1 MTAAPTRASFKPLN
15 GPEANQPFAVH
26 FNPTSLQISISNTL
40 EDKGQGKEKKQY
52 VTKSSAKLSMD
63 LIYDSTHD
71 GTDVRLQTGKIAKL
85 MEPAKREGDN
95 AAPPSVVLFEWGT
108 FKFQGLVES
117 YKETIDFFAPTGVP
131 LRASINLTLA
141 SQDKVFESLSQ
152 GSDKKFEPLVQN
164 LATSSESLTDV
175 ATQAGNP
182 NAARAI
188 ATNNGLESIRFP
200 AGAIA
205 LSAEIQ
211 LSPAAAFASGQA
223 GLSAG
228 FGAGFGAGIGV
239 DFGASFGASGGGNLA
254 IGGQA
259 SAGIAASEGAFA
271 GLRIAA
277 NPTGPPVRLDPT
289 LLRATNTPLNRS
301 TGPNASFQ
309 VGGQAE
315 LESSGGLRADV
326 GATASLQ
333 SRIQFT

>member
-26 FNPTSLQISISNTL
+26 FNPTTLQISIANTL

-152 GSDKKFEPLVQN
+152 GSDSKFEPLVQN

-188 ATNNGLESIRFP
+188 AANNGLESIRFP

-228 FGAGFGAGIGV
+228 FGAGISAGIGI
-239 DFGASFGASGGGNLA
+239 DFGASFGVSGGGNLA

-289 LLRATNTPLNRS
+289 LLRATNASLNRS

>member
-1 MTAAPTRASFKPLN
+1 
-15 GPEANQPFAVH
+15 
-26 FNPTSLQISISNTL
+26 
-40 EDKGQGKEKKQY
+40 
-52 VTKSSAKLSMD
+52 
-63 LIYDSTHD
+63 
-71 GTDVRLQTGKIAKL
+71 
-85 MEPAKREGDN
+85 
-95 AAPPSVVLFEWGT
+95 VVLFEWGS

-152 GSDKKFEPLVQN
+152 GSDKKFEPVVQN

-188 ATNNGLESIRFP
+188 ASNNGLESIRFP

-223 GLSAG
+223 GLNAG
-228 FGAGFGAGIGV
+228 FGAGISAGIGV
-239 DFGASFGASGGGNLA
+239 DFGASFGVSGGGNLA

-277 NPTGPPVRLDPT
+277 STSGPPVRLDPT
-289 LLRATNTPLNRS
+289 LLRATNASLNRS

-333 SRIQFT
+333 NRIQFT

>member
-15 GPEANQPFAVH
+15 GPEANQTFAVH
-26 FNPTSLQISISNTL
+26 FNPTTLQISIANTL

-95 AAPPSVVLFEWGT
+95 AAPPSVVLFEWGS

-152 GSDKKFEPLVQN
+152 GSDSKFEPLVQN

-188 ATNNGLESIRFP
+188 AANNGLESIRFP

-223 GLSAG
+223 GLNAG
-228 FGAGFGAGIGV
+228 FGI
-239 DFGASFGASGGGNLA
+239 SGGGNLA

-277 NPTGPPVRLDPT
+277 SANGPPLRLDPT
-289 LLRATNTPLNRS
+289 LLRATSASLNRC
-301 TGPNASFQ
+301 TGGNANFQ

-315 LESSGGLRADV
+315 LESSSGLRADV
-326 GATASLQ
+326 GASASLQ

>member
-63 LIYDSTHD
+63 LIYDSTHE

-85 MEPAKREGDN
+85 MEPAKRDGDN
-95 AAPPSVVLFEWGT
+95 AAPPSVVLFEWGS

-188 ATNNGLESIRFP
+188 ATSNGLESIRFP

-289 LLRATNTPLNRS
+289 LLKATNTPLNRS

>member
-85 MEPAKREGDN
+85 MEPAKRQGDN

-152 GSDKKFEPLVQN
+152 GSDSKFEPLVQN

-188 ATNNGLESIRFP
+188 AANNGLESIRFP

-228 FGAGFGAGIGV
+228 FGAGISAGIGI
-239 DFGASFGASGGGNLA
+239 DFGASFGVSGGGNLA

-289 LLRATNTPLNRS
+289 LLRATNASLNRS

>member
-63 LIYDSTHD
+63 LIYDSTHE

-85 MEPAKREGDN
+85 MEPAKRDGDN
-95 AAPPSVVLFEWGT
+95 AAPPSVVLFEWGS

-152 GSDKKFEPLVQN
+152 GSDKKFEPVVQN

-188 ATNNGLESIRFP
+188 ASNNGLESIRFP

-223 GLSAG
+223 GLNAG
-228 FGAGFGAGIGV
+228 FGI
-239 DFGASFGASGGGNLA
+239 SGGGNLA

-277 NPTGPPVRLDPT
+277 STSGPPVRLDPT
-289 LLRATNTPLNRS
+289 LLRATNASLNRS

-333 SRIQFT
+333 NRIQFT

>member
-1 MTAAPTRASFKPLN
+1 L
-15 GPEANQPFAVH
+15 AN
-26 FNPTSLQISISNTL
+26 
-40 EDKGQGKEKKQY
+40 
-52 VTKSSAKLSMD
+52 
-63 LIYDSTHD
+63 
-71 GTDVRLQTGKIAKL
+71 
-85 MEPAKREGDN
+85 
-95 AAPPSVVLFEWGT
+95 
-108 FKFQGLVES
+108 
-117 YKETIDFFAPTGVP
+117 
-131 LRASINLTLA
+131 
-141 SQDKVFESLSQ
+141 QDKVFESLSQ

-164 LATSSESLTDV
+164 LAASSESLTDL

-228 FGAGFGAGIGV
+228 FGAGISAGIGV
-239 DFGASFGASGGGNLA
+239 DFGASFGVSGGGNLA

-277 NPTGPPVRLDPT
+277 RASGPPVRLDPT
-289 LLRATNTPLNRS
+289 LLRAANASLNRS
-301 TGPNASFQ
+301 TGNNASFQ

-326 GATASLQ
+326 GATAILQ

>member
-15 GPEANQPFAVH
+15 GPEANQTFAVH
-26 FNPTSLQISISNTL
+26 FNPTTLQISISNTL

-152 GSDKKFEPLVQN
+152 GSDRKFEPLVQN

-188 ATNNGLESIRFP
+188 AANNGLESIRFP

-223 GLSAG
+223 GLNAG
-228 FGAGFGAGIGV
+228 FGI
-239 DFGASFGASGGGNLA
+239 SGGGNLA

-277 NPTGPPVRLDPT
+277 SANGPPLRLDPT
-289 LLRATNTPLNRS
+289 LLRATSASLNRC
-301 TGPNASFQ
+301 TGGNASFQ

-315 LESSGGLRADV
+315 LESSSGLRADV
-326 GATASLQ
+326 GASASLQ

>member
-26 FNPTSLQISISNTL
+26 FNPTTLQISIANTL

-152 GSDKKFEPLVQN
+152 GSDSKFEPLVQN

-188 ATNNGLESIRFP
+188 AANNGLESIRFP

-223 GLSAG
+223 GLNAG
-228 FGAGFGAGIGV
+228 FGI
-239 DFGASFGASGGGNLA
+239 SGGGNLA

-277 NPTGPPVRLDPT
+277 SANGPPLRLDPT
-289 LLRATNTPLNRS
+289 LLRATSASLNRC
-301 TGPNASFQ
+301 TGGNASFQ

-315 LESSGGLRADV
+315 LESSSGLRADV
-326 GATASLQ
+326 GASASLQ

>member
-1 MTAAPTRASFKPLN
+1 MN

-95 AAPPSVVLFEWGT
+95 AAPPSVVLFEWGS

-164 LATSSESLTDV
+164 LATSSDSLTDV
-175 ATQAGNP
+175 ATHAGNP

-228 FGAGFGAGIGV
+228 FGAGISAGIGV
-239 DFGASFGASGGGNLA
+239 DFGASFGVSGVRNLA

-277 NPTGPPVRLDPT
+277 SASGPPVRLDPT
-289 LLRATNTPLNRS
+289 LLRVTNASLNRS

>member
-85 MEPAKREGDN
+85 MEPAKRDGDN
-95 AAPPSVVLFEWGT
+95 AAPPSVVLFEWGS

-152 GSDKKFEPLVQN
+152 GSDSKFEPLVQN

-188 ATNNGLESIRFP
+188 AANNGLESIRFP

-228 FGAGFGAGIGV
+228 FGAGISAGIGV
-239 DFGASFGASGGGNLA
+239 DFGASFGVSGGGNLA

-277 NPTGPPVRLDPT
+277 RASGPPVRLDPT
-289 LLRATNTPLNRS
+289 LLRTANASLNRS
-301 TGPNASFQ
+301 TGNNASFQ

>member
-40 EDKGQGKEKKQY
+40 DDKGQGKEKKQY

-85 MEPAKREGDN
+85 MEPAKRQGDN

-152 GSDKKFEPLVQN
+152 GSDSKFEPLVQN

-188 ATNNGLESIRFP
+188 AANNGLESIRFP

-223 GLSAG
+223 GLNAG
-228 FGAGFGAGIGV
+228 FGAGISAGIGV
-239 DFGASFGASGGGNLA
+239 DFGASFGVSGGGNLA

-277 NPTGPPVRLDPT
+277 STSGPPVRLDPT
-289 LLRATNTPLNRS
+289 LLRATNASLNRS

-333 SRIQFT
+333 NRIQFT

>member
-95 AAPPSVVLFEWGT
+95 AAPPSVVLFEWGS

-164 LATSSESLTDV
+164 LATSSDSLTDV

-228 FGAGFGAGIGV
+228 FGAGISAGIGV
-239 DFGASFGASGGGNLA
+239 DFGASFGVSGGGNLA

-277 NPTGPPVRLDPT
+277 NPSGPPVRLDPT
-289 LLRATNTPLNRS
+289 LLRATNASLNRS

-333 SRIQFT
+333 NRIQFT

>member
-95 AAPPSVVLFEWGT
+95 AAPPSVVLFEWGS

-164 LATSSESLTDV
+164 LATSSDSLTDV
-175 ATQAGNP
+175 ATHAGNP

-228 FGAGFGAGIGV
+228 FGAGISAGIGV
-239 DFGASFGASGGGNLA
+239 DFGASFGVSGVRNLA

-277 NPTGPPVRLDPT
+277 SASGPPVRLDPT
-289 LLRATNTPLNRS
+289 LLRVTNASLNRS

-333 SRIQFT
+333 NRIQFT

>member
-1 MTAAPTRASFKPLN
+1 
-15 GPEANQPFAVH
+15 VH

-85 MEPAKREGDN
+85 MEPAKRQGDN

-152 GSDKKFEPLVQN
+152 GSDSKFEPLVQN

-188 ATNNGLESIRFP
+188 AANNGLESIRFP

-228 FGAGFGAGIGV
+228 FGAGISAGIGI
-239 DFGASFGASGGGNLA
+239 DFGASFGVSGGGNLA

-289 LLRATNTPLNRS
+289 LLRATNASLNRS

-333 SRIQFT
+333 NRIQFT

>member
-1 MTAAPTRASFKPLN
+1 MTAAPTRASFKPMN

-95 AAPPSVVLFEWGT
+95 AAPPSVVLFEWGS

-152 GSDKKFEPLVQN
+152 GSDNKFEPLVQN
-164 LATSSESLTDV
+164 LATSSDSLTDV

-228 FGAGFGAGIGV
+228 FGAGISAGIGV
-239 DFGASFGASGGGNLA
+239 DFGASFGVSGVRNLA

-277 NPTGPPVRLDPT
+277 NPSGPPVRLDPT
-289 LLRATNTPLNRS
+289 LLRVTNASLNRS

-333 SRIQFT
+333 NRIQFT

>member
-52 VTKSSAKLSMD
+52 VTKSSAKLSLD

-95 AAPPSVVLFEWGT
+95 AAPPSVVLFEWGS

-152 GSDKKFEPLVQN
+152 GSDNKFEPLVQN
-164 LATSSESLTDV
+164 LATSSDSLTDV

-228 FGAGFGAGIGV
+228 FGAGISAGIGV
-239 DFGASFGASGGGNLA
+239 DFGASFGVSGVRNLA

-277 NPTGPPVRLDPT
+277 NPSGPPVRLDPT
-289 LLRATNTPLNRS
+289 LLRATNASLNRS

-333 SRIQFT
+333 NRIQFT

>member
-1 MTAAPTRASFKPLN
+1 
-15 GPEANQPFAVH
+15 
-26 FNPTSLQISISNTL
+26 
-40 EDKGQGKEKKQY
+40 
-52 VTKSSAKLSMD
+52 MD

-223 GLSAG
+223 GLNAG
-228 FGAGFGAGIGV
+228 FGI
-239 DFGASFGASGGGNLA
+239 SGGGNLA

-277 NPTGPPVRLDPT
+277 NASGPPLRLDPT
-289 LLRATNTPLNRS
+289 LLRATNASLNRC
-301 TGPNASFQ
+301 TGNNASFQ

-326 GATASLQ
+326 GASASLQ

>member
-26 FNPTSLQISISNTL
+26 FNPTTLQISIANTL

-85 MEPAKREGDN
+85 MEPAKRQGDN

-152 GSDKKFEPLVQN
+152 GSDSKFEPLVQN

-188 ATNNGLESIRFP
+188 AANNGLESIRFP

-223 GLSAG
+223 GLNAG
-228 FGAGFGAGIGV
+228 FGI
-239 DFGASFGASGGGNLA
+239 SGGGNLA

-277 NPTGPPVRLDPT
+277 SANGPPLRLDPT
-289 LLRATNTPLNRS
+289 LLRATSASLNRC
-301 TGPNASFQ
+301 TGGNASFQ

-315 LESSGGLRADV
+315 LESSSGLRADV
-326 GATASLQ
+326 GASASLQ

>member
-95 AAPPSVVLFEWGT
+95 AAPPSVVLFEWGS

-141 SQDKVFESLSQ
+141 NQDKVFESLSQ

-164 LATSSESLTDV
+164 LAASSESLTDL

-200 AGAIA
+200 SGAIA

-228 FGAGFGAGIGV
+228 FGAGISAGIGV
-239 DFGASFGASGGGNLA
+239 DFGASFGVSGGGNLA

-277 NPTGPPVRLDPT
+277 RASGPPVRLDPT
-289 LLRATNTPLNRS
+289 LLRAANASLNRS
-301 TGPNASFQ
+301 TGNNASFQ

>member
-26 FNPTSLQISISNTL
+26 FNPTTLQISIANTL

-152 GSDKKFEPLVQN
+152 GSDSKFEPLVQN

-188 ATNNGLESIRFP
+188 AANNGLESIRFP

-223 GLSAG
+223 GLNAG
-228 FGAGFGAGIGV
+228 FGI
-239 DFGASFGASGGGNLA
+239 SGGGNLA

-277 NPTGPPVRLDPT
+277 SANGPPLRLDPT
-289 LLRATNTPLNRS
+289 LLRATSASVNRC
-301 TGPNASFQ
+301 TGGNASFQ

-315 LESSGGLRADV
+315 LESSSGLRADV
-326 GATASLQ
+326 GASASLQ

>member
-1 MTAAPTRASFKPLN
+1 
-15 GPEANQPFAVH
+15 
-26 FNPTSLQISISNTL
+26 
-40 EDKGQGKEKKQY
+40 
-52 VTKSSAKLSMD
+52 
-63 LIYDSTHD
+63 
-71 GTDVRLQTGKIAKL
+71 
-85 MEPAKREGDN
+85 
-95 AAPPSVVLFEWGT
+95 VVLFEWGT

-152 GSDKKFEPLVQN
+152 GSDSKFEPLVQN

-188 ATNNGLESIRFP
+188 AANNGLESIRFP

-223 GLSAG
+223 GLNAG
-228 FGAGFGAGIGV
+228 FGI
-239 DFGASFGASGGGNLA
+239 SGGGNLA

-277 NPTGPPVRLDPT
+277 SANGPPLRLDPT
-289 LLRATNTPLNRS
+289 LLRATSASLNRC
-301 TGPNASFQ
+301 TGGNASFQ

-315 LESSGGLRADV
+315 LESSSGLRADV
-326 GATASLQ
+326 GASASLQ

>member
-15 GPEANQPFAVH
+15 GPEANQSFAVH
-26 FNPTSLQISISNTL
+26 FNPTTLQISIANTL

-85 MEPAKREGDN
+85 MEPAKRQGDN

-152 GSDKKFEPLVQN
+152 GSDSKFEPLVQN

-223 GLSAG
+223 GLNAG
-228 FGAGFGAGIGV
+228 FGI
-239 DFGASFGASGGGNLA
+239 SGGGNLA

-277 NPTGPPVRLDPT
+277 SANGPPLRLDPT
-289 LLRATNTPLNRS
+289 LLRATSASLNRC
-301 TGPNASFQ
+301 TGGNASFQ

-315 LESSGGLRADV
+315 LESSSGLRADV
-326 GATASLQ
+326 GASASLQ

>member
-15 GPEANQPFAVH
+15 GPEANQTFAVH
-26 FNPTSLQISISNTL
+26 FNPTTLQISIANTL

-85 MEPAKREGDN
+85 MEPAKRQGDN

-152 GSDKKFEPLVQN
+152 GSDSKFEPLVQN

-188 ATNNGLESIRFP
+188 AANNGLESIRFP

-223 GLSAG
+223 GLNAG
-228 FGAGFGAGIGV
+228 FGI
-239 DFGASFGASGGGNLA
+239 SGGGNLA

-277 NPTGPPVRLDPT
+277 SANGPPLRLDPT
-289 LLRATNTPLNRS
+289 LLRATSASLNRC
-301 TGPNASFQ
+301 TGGNASFQ

-315 LESSGGLRADV
+315 LESSSGLRADV
-326 GATASLQ
+326 GASASLQ

>member
-1 MTAAPTRASFKPLN
+1 
-15 GPEANQPFAVH
+15 
-26 FNPTSLQISISNTL
+26 
-40 EDKGQGKEKKQY
+40 
-52 VTKSSAKLSMD
+52 
-63 LIYDSTHD
+63 
-71 GTDVRLQTGKIAKL
+71 LQTGKIAKL

-95 AAPPSVVLFEWGT
+95 AAPPSVVLFEWGS

-164 LATSSESLTDV
+164 LATSSDSLTDV
-175 ATQAGNP
+175 ATHAGNP

-289 LLRATNTPLNRS
+289 LLRATNASLNRS

>member
-1 MTAAPTRASFKPLN
+1 
-15 GPEANQPFAVH
+15 
-26 FNPTSLQISISNTL
+26 
-40 EDKGQGKEKKQY
+40 
-52 VTKSSAKLSMD
+52 MD

-95 AAPPSVVLFEWGT
+95 AAPPSVVLFEWGS

-188 ATNNGLESIRFP
+188 ATSNGLESIRFP

-289 LLRATNTPLNRS
+289 LLKATNTPLNRS

>member
-15 GPEANQPFAVH
+15 GPEANQSFAVH
-26 FNPTSLQISISNTL
+26 FNPTTLQISIANTL
-40 EDKGQGKEKKQY
+40 EDKCQGKEKKQY

-152 GSDKKFEPLVQN
+152 GSDSKFEPLVQN

-188 ATNNGLESIRFP
+188 AANNGLESIRFP

-223 GLSAG
+223 GLNAG
-228 FGAGFGAGIGV
+228 FGI
-239 DFGASFGASGGGNLA
+239 SGGGNLA

-277 NPTGPPVRLDPT
+277 SANGPPLRLDPT
-289 LLRATNTPLNRS
+289 LLRATSASLNRC
-301 TGPNASFQ
+301 TGGNASFQ

-315 LESSGGLRADV
+315 LESSSGLRADV
-326 GATASLQ
+326 GASASLQ

>member
-26 FNPTSLQISISNTL
+26 FNPTSLQISIANTL

-223 GLSAG
+223 GLNAG
-228 FGAGFGAGIGV
+228 FGI
-239 DFGASFGASGGGNLA
+239 SGGGNLA

-277 NPTGPPVRLDPT
+277 NASGPPLRLDPT
-289 LLRATNTPLNRS
+289 LLRATNASLNHC
-301 TGPNASFQ
+301 TGNNASFQ

-326 GATASLQ
+326 GASASLQ
-333 SRIQFT
+333 TRIQFT

>member
-63 LIYDSTHD
+63 LIYDSTHE

-85 MEPAKREGDN
+85 MEPAKRDGDN
-95 AAPPSVVLFEWGT
+95 AAPPSVVLFEWGS

-188 ATNNGLESIRFP
+188 ATSNGLESIRFP

-239 DFGASFGASGGGNLA
+239 DFGASFGVSGGGNLA

>member
-1 MTAAPTRASFKPLN
+1 MSAAPTRASFKPLN

-95 AAPPSVVLFEWGT
+95 AAPPSVVLFEWGS

-141 SQDKVFESLSQ
+141 NQDKVFESLSQ

-164 LATSSESLTDV
+164 LAASSESLTDL

-228 FGAGFGAGIGV
+228 FGAGISAGIGV
-239 DFGASFGASGGGNLA
+239 DFGASFGVSGGGNLA

-277 NPTGPPVRLDPT
+277 RASGPPVRLDPT
-289 LLRATNTPLNRS
+289 LLRAANASLNRS
-301 TGPNASFQ
+301 TGNNASFQ

>member
-1 MTAAPTRASFKPLN
+1 
-15 GPEANQPFAVH
+15 
-26 FNPTSLQISISNTL
+26 
-40 EDKGQGKEKKQY
+40 
-52 VTKSSAKLSMD
+52 
-63 LIYDSTHD
+63 
-71 GTDVRLQTGKIAKL
+71 

-95 AAPPSVVLFEWGT
+95 AAPPSVVLFEWGS

-188 ATNNGLESIRFP
+188 ATSNGLESIRFP

-239 DFGASFGASGGGNLA
+239 DFGASFGVSGGGNLA

>member
-85 MEPAKREGDN
+85 MEPAKRQGDN

-152 GSDKKFEPLVQN
+152 GSDSKFEPLVQN

-188 ATNNGLESIRFP
+188 AANNGLESIRFP

-223 GLSAG
+223 GLNAG
-228 FGAGFGAGIGV
+228 FGI
-239 DFGASFGASGGGNLA
+239 SGGGNLA

-277 NPTGPPVRLDPT
+277 SANGPPLRLDPT
-289 LLRATNTPLNRS
+289 LLRATSASLNRC
-301 TGPNASFQ
+301 TGGNASFQ

-315 LESSGGLRADV
+315 LESSSGLRADV
-326 GATASLQ
+326 GASASLQ